1 MDSVC
6 GLMPPRRAQ
15 GCATARSA
23 LLSPARRWG
32 QPLSATAA
40 APSMLPRPSIGR
52 QPNCPPRARRPILAL
67 MASRLGDR
75 EHAEHKCRAAKQPAD
90 MAGMA
95 VLSLHL
101 SLSSTAPPFS
111 PLPLA
116 SPSLPLPLPLPCSS
130 SSSSSDESSSG
141 IATLF
146 K

>member
-1 MDSVC
+1 MRAYAAKT
-6 GLMPPRRAQ
+6 GPRVRYCTLCLAIACSSLGPTTQ
-15 GCATARSA
+15 RHCRRSIDAPTTVDWPTTQLSTAR
-23 LLSPARRWG
+23 
-32 QPLSATAA
+32 T
-40 APSMLPRPSIGR
+40 PSNPR
-52 QPNCPPRARRPILAL
+52 LT
-67 MASRLGDR
+67 ASRLGDR

-90 MAGMA
+90 MADMA

-111 PLPLA
+111 PSPLA